1 MRVLSSQRT
10 LKHNPVQVPVKDFA
24 LGTFAGLVVSTS
36 GNNIEEKRQAQ
47 QLVENGGGRY
57 SAEFTRQC
65 THLVLKG
72 CRTRASEKE
81 KCATAYCKDAT
92 TMHDLYTRCGGSR
105 KAAEAMHVLK
115 ESCSCLANLALIWT

>member
-1 MRVLSSQRT
+1 MRVLFNKSI
-10 LKHNPVQVPVKDFA
+10 LKHNPAQVPFRDFT

-47 QLVENGGGRY
+47 QLVENLGGRY

-72 CRTRASEKE
+72 GRTRASEKE
-81 KCATAYCKDAT
+81 KCATAYSKDAAT
-92 TMHDLYTRCGGSR
+92 THDMQTRCGGSR
-105 KAAEAMHVLK
+105 EAA
-115 ESCSCLANLALIWT
+115 